1 MLKCKFYSYCEG
13 FRVFW
18 IFTLY
23 SKSGRKSANLANKY
37 GYYNDFIEYRCKF
50 CTVQVTKYD
59 LNNKK
64 VSPINKKKG
73 KRNILFPL
81 LSTFL
86 STFLN

>member
-59 LNNKK
+59 K
-64 VSPINKKKG
+64 VYIMV
-73 KRNILFPL
+73 
-81 LSTFL
+81 
-86 STFLN
+86 